1 VTVAIY
7 YYCPRSEKPA
17 GGVKQIYRH
26 VEALADAGIEAYVL
40 TESLRKVQGWFE
52 STAPMALIEN
62 AAWIRMSRRLLSGSV
77 PLAWLDRR
85 EGLSVRCV
93 GRDGRTA
100 SRVLGSADVV
110 VLPEY
115 FGRSLR
121 PPAFGSRLVIFN
133 QNAHYTFTGMD
144 IDDDVRSLAYF
155 GNLLGVLVV
164 STHNLDYISHAFPS
178 TRVLHSPN
186 GINEALFRPGAKK
199 RQIAYM
205 PRKLKRDL
213 VQVFQILQARGCL
226 EGWQLCPI
234 DGMAETQVAR
244 TLSESLIFAS
254 SCESEGF
261 GLPPLE
267 AAFAACTVVGYT
279 GYAAREFM
287 TPDACFPVEQGDI
300 LGFARALERVMS
312 AYVSGADPVHGDL
325 QARALAHSQTVRRLY
340 STQQEAQGVV
350 DAWASLLRNGG

>member
-1 VTVAIY
+1 MAIY
-7 YYCPRSEKPA
+7 YFCPRSDKPA
-17 GGVKQIYRH
+17 GGIKQIYRH
-26 VEALADAGIEAYVL
+26 VEALVDAGIDAFVL
-40 TESLRKVQGWFE
+40 TESLRQVQGWFG

-62 AAWIRMSRRLLSGSV
+62 ATWIRMCRRLLSGRA
-77 PLAWLDRR
+77 PLTWLDQRG
-85 EGLSVRCV
+85 GLPVRCV
-93 GRDGRTA
+93 GKNGTPS
-100 SRVLGSADVV
+100 SRILGPDDVV

-115 FGRSLR
+115 FGRTLR
-121 PPAFGSRLVIFN
+121 LPAFGSRLVIFN
-133 QNAHYTFTGMD
+133 QNAHYTFTGME

-164 STHNLDYISHAFPS
+164 SAHNLDYLSYAFPS
-178 TRVLHSPN
+178 TRVLHTPN
-186 GINEALFRPGAKK
+186 GINEDLFRPASKK

-226 EGWQLCPI
+226 QGWQLCPI
-234 DGMAETQVAR
+234 DGMSEAEVAR

-254 SCESEGF
+254 SCECEGF

-287 TPDACFPVEQGDI
+287 TPDVCFPVDQGDV
-300 LGFARALERVMS
+300 LGFARALECVMS
-312 AYVSGADPVHGDL
+312 AYATGTSPSGGDL
-325 QARALAHSQTVRRLY
+325 QERALSHSQSVRRRY

-350 DAWASLLRNGG
+350 KAWTELLGHAG